1 MSILIVAST
10 DPRVGRSLIAAA
22 IAYRMGRDG
31 TPVTLAR
38 LSGDDGAAAD
48 AATFASL
55 EGIVSPGAPVAPEA
69 ILSLGSNV
77 VVEASAGSV
86 AALTDALPGARV
98 LVVGL
103 ASSPNIDAPK
113 SALAG
118 TIVTRVCA
126 ADVATVTGRA
136 GVLAVLPEDRV
147 LAAPSVEDIAA
158 ALNGRWLAEGDNRN
172 TIDRVM
178 IGAVASDAASPY
190 FGNRERTCIVTRY
203 DKTDIQLAALQTDI
217 ELLVLTGGG
226 EPSPYL
232 TDRVLGSRPDVAVL
246 LASEGTVDAMR
257 AIEGL
262 YGGSRFDGAGKLNR
276 AVALLDEAN
285 VPVTLGA

>member
-1 MSILIVAST
+1 MPVLIVASAE
-10 DPRVGRSLIAAA
+10 PRVGRSLIAAA

-31 TPVTLAR
+31 TPVSLGR
-38 LSGDDGAAAD
+38 LVGDDSAAPD
-48 AATFASL
+48 AATFAAL
-55 EGIVSPGAPVAPEA
+55 DGIVSPGAPVVVES
-69 ILSLGSNV
+69 ISSLSANV
-77 VVEASAGSV
+77 VLEAPAGSV
-86 AALTDALPGARV
+86 TALISKLPEARA

-103 ASSPNIDAPK
+103 ASSPESDVPK
-113 SALAG
+113 AASLGA
-118 TIVTRVCA
+118 IVTRVRA
-126 ADVATVTGRA
+126 ADIATVRGRA
-136 GVLAVLPEDRV
+136 GVLAALPEDRV

-158 ALNGRWLAEGDNRN
+158 ALKGRWLAEGDNRN

-178 IGAVASDAASPY
+178 IGTVASDAASPY

-232 TDRVLGSRPDVAVL
+232 TDRVLGSRQDVAVL
-246 LASEGTVDAMR
+246 LAREDTVDAMR

-262 YGGSRFDGAGKLNR
+262 YGLSRFDGAGKLAR

-285 VPVTLGA
+285 VPLTFGE

>member
-1 MSILIVAST
+1 MSILIVASSE
-10 DPRVGRSLIAAA
+10 PRVGRSLIAAA
-22 IAYRMGRDG
+22 IAYRIGRDG
-31 TPVTLAR
+31 TPVSLAR
-38 LSGDDGAAAD
+38 LAGDDSAAAD